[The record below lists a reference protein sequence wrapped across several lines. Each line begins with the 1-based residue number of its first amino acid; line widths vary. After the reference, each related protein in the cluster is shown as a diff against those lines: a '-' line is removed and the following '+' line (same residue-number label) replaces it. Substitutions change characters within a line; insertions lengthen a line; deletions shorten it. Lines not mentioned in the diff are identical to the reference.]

1 MRISQS
7 IFARGYSLF
16 LISGKIIIHFL
27 FIIAINIRNKS
38 SIKSKDIHVCIIV
51 VSFIQFQQLFTVT

>member
-16 LISGKIIIHFL
+16 LISGKIIHFL
-27 FIIAINIRNKS
+27 FIIATNIRNKS
-38 SIKSKDIHVCIIV
+38 SIKSKDIHVYIIV
-51 VSFIQFQQLFTVT
+51 VSFIQFQ

>member
-16 LISGKIIIHFL
+16 LISGKIIHFL
-27 FIIAINIRNKS
+27 FIIATNIRNKS
-38 SIKSKDIHVCIIV
+38 SIKTKDIHVYIIV